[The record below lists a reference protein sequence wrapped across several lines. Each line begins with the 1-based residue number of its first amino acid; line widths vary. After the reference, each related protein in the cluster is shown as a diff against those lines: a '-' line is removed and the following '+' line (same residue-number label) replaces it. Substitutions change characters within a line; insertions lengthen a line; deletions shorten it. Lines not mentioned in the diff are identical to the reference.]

1 MLILYFPIADYIF
14 NTTSL
19 IAIEFLHFMNMSHK
33 RWSITWI
40 KFSQIDRN
48 CSLFDNQYLDVEPL
62 AAMMHQSMATICLFI
77 YSIDCHMDVAGQLM
91 SSFNESQLL
100 GAPKQVPDVEDIGK
114 KFRKTMRELEVTA
127 RNSSFCLKSDCTN
140 FGNSKC
146 RGYCHGCYN
155 SLKWRSEKVCTA
167 IISVFLLYCKLC
179 CAVLH

>member
-62 AAMMHQSMATICLFI
+62 AAMMHQSMATMHLLIHLF
-77 YSIDCHMDVAGQLM
+77 YWLSYGC
-91 SSFNESQLL
+91 SRTTNELVQWI
-100 GAPKQVPDVEDIGK
+100 PIV
-114 KFRKTMRELEVTA
+114 RCTKTSTRCWRHWQEVSENNEGT
-127 RNSSFCLKSDCTN
+127 R
-140 FGNSKC
+140 GNSQKQFILFEI
-146 RGYCHGCYN
+146 G
-155 SLKWRSEKVCTA
+155 
-167 IISVFLLYCKLC
+167 
-179 CAVLH
+179 LH